1 MYGGENLNDEAVT
14 VWSWIKQKD
23 VRPKRTTA
31 DNLKFA
37 VDWLGEY
44 ETDDKETAQELTNAI
59 AFLLKEINK
68 REKKTA

>member
-23 VRPKRTTA
+23 VRPKRTTV

-44 ETDDKETAQELTNAI
+44 ETDDKKTAQELTNAI

>member
-1 MYGGENLNDEAVT
+1 MYGGENLEEEAVT
-14 VWSWIKQKD
+14 VWSWIKQKEI
-23 VRPKRTTA
+23 RPKRTTA

-44 ETDDKETAQELTNAI
+44 ETDDKETAQELTNAM

-68 REKKTA
+68 REKKAI